1 MVQSGRLIL
10 IGYWDGPET
19 GRTWPAVED
28 FVDDSWDQEERDLV
42 ASYLCTGLVAR
53 TYMGYSRCRFC
64 GRDNGDLELSDG
76 QFVWPDGLSHYVSD
90 HGVRLP
96 DRFVKHVLK
105 TIDGLETAE
114 RDEGWWREVR
124 PARKL

>member
-1 MVQSGRLIL
+1 MVQPRRLVL

-19 GRTWPAVED
+19 DHSWPSPEG
-28 FVDDSWDQEERDLV
+28 FVDSGWDLEERDLV
-42 ASYLCTGLVAR
+42 ASYLRTGLVAR

-64 GRDNGDLELSDG
+64 GRNNGDSELSDG
-76 QFVWPDGLSHYVSD
+76 HFVWPDGLSHYVED

-105 TIDGLETAE
+105 MIDGLETTQ
-114 RDEGWWREVR
+114 RDERWWREARPVR
-124 PARKL
+124 RM